1 MLSKQEISAKPLV
14 KTLLLI
20 FSFLA
25 VFAGPKV
32 GFLTGFHVG
41 SRPSK
46 LGPKTS
52 FSVVGKPVVPPNSTD
67 K

>member
-1 MLSKQEISAKPLV
+1 MLSKGEISPKPLV
-14 KTLLLI
+14 KPLLLI
-20 FSFLA
+20 FFYCGL
-25 VFAGPKV
+25 AGPKV

-41 SRPSK
+41 STHSK

-52 FSVVGKPVVPPNSTD
+52 FSVVVGKPVVPCAG